1 MKKDRHAPLREREPR
16 GAAVAELLLLLLLLL
31 PVVAELVKGREQQQ
45 EQKWQV
51 VELPVEE
58 RVLAQS
64 VPMQRLQG
72 RRPRA

>member
-1 MKKDRHAPLREREPR
+1 MKKDRHAPLRERELL
-16 GAAVAELLLLLLLLL
+16 GAAVAVLLLLLLL
-31 PVVAELVKGREQQQ
+31 PVVAELVKGQEQQQ
-45 EQKWQV
+45 EQQRQEV

-64 VPMQRLQG
+64 VLMQRLQG